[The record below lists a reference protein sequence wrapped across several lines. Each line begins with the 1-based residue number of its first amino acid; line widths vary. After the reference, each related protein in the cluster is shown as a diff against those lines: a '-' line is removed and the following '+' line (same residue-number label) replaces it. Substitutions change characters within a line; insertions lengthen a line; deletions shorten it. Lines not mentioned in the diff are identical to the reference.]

1 MSYKPT
7 GSITF
12 NQHWMKLTAQKKE
25 KKENRTRKVLF
36 KVVFPCKKDNQTDMS
51 CIHFFTQT
59 TDQFQY
65 VKIQPKIIHLS
76 RKHQGISP
84 TNSVV
89 IP

>member
-51 CIHFFTQT
+51 CIHFFTKT
-59 TDQFQY
+59 FKTNFNMLKFSLKQY
-65 VKIQPKIIHLS
+65 TSAGSS
-76 RKHQGISP
+76 RE
-84 TNSVV
+84 
-89 IP
+89 